1 VTSPLA
7 GPLASS
13 GKRANPAPKK
23 GSLKTSDATHRLQR
37 SSSSSS
43 RGHRVGRSRLVDL
56 AARLPWREREILETV
71 EEFRLLRSDQVRR
84 LFFSEVEGE
93 AGRARL
99 CRRALAHLAD
109 EGLLRRLERRVGG
122 ARAGSSGHL
131 YATTATGKRLL
142 AYLSGE
148 GIPSNRGVHEP
159 GSAFV
164 THTLA
169 VAELYVRLVERE
181 RSGTLE
187 LISFETEP
195 ACWRTY
201 TTPLGS
207 SAALKPDALVRIASG
222 EYEYAS
228 FVEIDLGTEGK
239 GAVQRKARVYL
250 AYYRSG
256 REQVAQGVF
265 PQVVWTAEGEARVR
279 FLADLFAALPE
290 EAQRILVVVRSED
303 SLAALAGESGG
314 EG

>member
-1 VTSPLA
+1 MSPFA

-13 GKRANPAPKK
+13 GKRAKPAPEA
-23 GSLKTSDATHRLQR
+23 GSLKTSDATHPPQR
-37 SSSSSS
+37 SSAFSS
-43 RGHRVGRSRLVDL
+43 RARRLGSSGLVEL
-56 AARLPWREREILETV
+56 AARLSEREREILERV
-71 EEFRLLRSDQVRR
+71 ERFRLLRSDQVRR
-84 LFFSEVEGE
+84 LFFFEVEGE

-122 ARAGSSGHL
+122 ARAGSTGHL
-131 YATTATGKRLL
+131 YSTTATGKRLL

-164 THTLA
+164 SHTLA
-169 VAELYVRLVERE
+169 IAELYVRLVECE
-181 RSGTLE
+181 RSGALE
-187 LISFETEP
+187 LVSFETEP
-195 ACWRTY
+195 GCWRTY

-256 REQVAQGVF
+256 REQVEQGVF
-265 PQVVWTAEGEARVR
+265 PQIVWIAEGEARVC

-290 EAQRILVVVRSED
+290 EGQRIFVAARSEG
-303 SLAALAGESGG
+303 SIAALAGENGG
-314 EG
+314 EK